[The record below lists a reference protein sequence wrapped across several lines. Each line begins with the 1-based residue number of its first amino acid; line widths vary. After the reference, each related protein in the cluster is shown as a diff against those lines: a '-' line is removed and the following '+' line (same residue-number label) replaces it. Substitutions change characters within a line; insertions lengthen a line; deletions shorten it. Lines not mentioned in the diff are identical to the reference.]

1 MVSPRRL
8 IVITTACA
16 LLAGVGG
23 FVAASFVLSPAES
36 AARTAPPPAGPI
48 SAPVSRTVLHS
59 QVVTRGDV
67 NYSDPVQVIVP
78 GGTGN
83 PVLTGRVPEAGAA
96 VTEGMV
102 LAEVSGRPVIV
113 LDGSL
118 PSYRTLT
125 PGSTGPD
132 VVQLQQALA
141 RLGYSPGEADGQ
153 YDGELAAAVA
163 ALYAAVGYPAP
174 TASPE
179 ETTALEAARERE
191 SAAEQQRDE
200 MAAALEE
207 AGEGPSRS
215 AQLAAEAA
223 VTAAANALA
232 QAKASNPV
240 DTAAVQSAQDQ
251 LEIAEAQR
259 DEALEAPDTSR
270 QQAAVDAAQEALDEA
285 RNALAEAEAAVAT
298 PLPNGEIVYL
308 TSLPRRVDEVLVE
321 VGAAIDGPI
330 MQVSGASLQVRV
342 VVSESEAALLAAGMT
357 AQLSVP
363 GLGAVTA
370 TISSV
375 ATSPPTSDAEDA
387 TRREV
392 LMDPGQLT
400 VEQVTALGGANVKVT
415 IEVAST
421 DGEVL
426 AVPLAA
432 LLSDAEGNTQVEVL
446 GVEGAGT
453 RFQRVS
459 TGLTAAGQVEVHPLD
474 ADGAPVAE
482 SADTLGP
489 DSLVVVGR

>member
-67 NYSDPVQVIVP
+67 NYSDPVQVTVP

-179 ETTALEAARERE
+179 ETAALEAARERE

-223 VTAAANALA
+223 VTAAANSLA

-240 DTAAVQSAQDQ
+240 DTAAVQSA
-251 LEIAEAQR
+251 R
-259 DEALEAPDTSR
+259 
-270 QQAAVDAAQEALDEA
+270 
-285 RNALAEAEAAVAT
+285 
-298 PLPNGEIVYL
+298 
-308 TSLPRRVDEVLVE
+308 
-321 VGAAIDGPI
+321 GP
-330 MQVSGASLQVRV
+330 
-342 VVSESEAALLAAGMT
+342 AGNCRGT
-357 AQLSVP
+357 
-363 GLGAVTA
+363 
-370 TISSV
+370 
-375 ATSPPTSDAEDA
+375 
-387 TRREV
+387 TRR
-392 LMDPGQLT
+392 
-400 VEQVTALGGANVKVT
+400 
-415 IEVAST
+415 
-421 DGEVL
+421 
-426 AVPLAA
+426 
-432 LLSDAEGNTQVEVL
+432 
-446 GVEGAGT
+446 GAGGPGHVAPT
-453 RFQRVS
+453 GGCRCGSRGARRGPKRAGGGRSRGGDTVAEWGNRVS
-459 TGLTAAGQVEVHPLD
+459 DQP
-474 ADGAPVAE
+474 AE
-482 SADTLGP
+482 EG
-489 DSLVVVGR
+489 G